1 MPSENLSGLPLVEAK
16 DVTMRFGNADIIDHV
31 SLAIHSGE
39 IVTLIGPNGSGKTT
53 LVRIV
58 LGLQAPTSG
67 AVTWRKYVRVGYV
80 PQHFSVDAT
89 LPLTVRRLL
98 RLSADHTR
106 ERSRAILEEIGI
118 RYVLDRPVHSLSGGE
133 LRRVLLARALL
144 REPDLLVLDEPT
156 AGVDVAGQAELYE
169 LIRALRDKRHCG
181 ILMVSHDLHLV
192 MAATDRVICVNH
204 HICCEGRPET
214 VSRAPEYLALFGDQA
229 ARTLAVYAHAHDHRH
244 DVAGHPVRD
253 DVAGHPVRDDDSG
266 RPVRDDD
273 HAPGPDD
280 QAESPSKEV
289 RHG

>member
-1 MPSENLSGLPLVEAK
+1 MQAEQVTGVPLVEAK
-16 DVTMRFGNADIIDHV
+16 DITMRFGTTLAIDRI
-31 SLAIHSGE
+31 SLAIREGE

-53 LVRIV
+53 LVRII

-80 PQHFSVDAT
+80 PQHFSVDET

-106 ERSRAILEEIGI
+106 GRSRAILEEIGI
-118 RYVLDRPVHSLSGGE
+118 RYVLDQPVHSLSGGE

-181 ILMVSHDLHLV
+181 VLMVSH
-192 MAATDRVICVNH
+192 VICVNH

-214 VSRAPEYLALFGDQA
+214 VSRAPEYLAMFGDQA
-229 ARTLAVYAHAHDHRH
+229 ARTLAVYAHAHDHHH

-253 DVAGHPVRDDDSG
+253 DD
-266 RPVRDDD
+266 
-273 HAPGPDD
+273 PDD
-280 QAESPSKEV
+280 PAKPVSEEA

>member
-1 MPSENLSGLPLVEAK
+1 MQAEQVTGVPLVEAK
-16 DVTMRFGNADIIDHV
+16 DITMRFGTTLAIDRI
-31 SLAIHSGE
+31 SLAIREGE

-53 LVRIV
+53 LVRII

-80 PQHFSVDAT
+80 PQHFSVDET

-106 ERSRAILEEIGI
+106 GRSRAILEEIGI
-118 RYVLDRPVHSLSGGE
+118 RYVLDQPVHSLSGGE

-181 ILMVSHDLHLV
+181 VLMVSHDLHLV

-214 VSRAPEYLALFGDQA
+214 VSRAPEYLAMFGDQA
-229 ARTLAVYAHAHDHRH
+229 ARTLAVYAHAHDHHH

-253 DVAGHPVRDDDSG
+253 DD
-266 RPVRDDD
+266 
-273 HAPGPDD
+273 PDD
-280 QAESPSKEV
+280 PAKPVSEEA